1 MVESNTH
8 NSIGKCIHYHL
19 KKFFDMH
26 GSSGE
31 PTDLYSHIMHEVEK
45 ALIIETMKYSG
56 GVKAKATK
64 VLGINRNTL
73 SKKMKNLEIKE

>member
-1 MVESNTH
+1 MVDPNTH
-8 NSIGKCIHYHL
+8 HSIGKCMHFHL

-26 GSSGE
+26 NGSSE
-31 PTDLYSHIMHEVEK
+31 PSGLYDRIMHEVEK
-45 ALIIETMKYSG
+45 ALIIETMLYSG

-73 SKKMKNLEIKE
+73 SKKMKQLAVK

>member
-1 MVESNTH
+1 MH
-8 NSIGKCIHYHL
+8 FHL

-26 GSSGE
+26 SNSSE
-31 PTDLYSHIMHEVEK
+31 PTDLYDRITQEVERV
-45 ALIIETMKYSG
+45 LIIETMQYSG

-73 SKKMKNLEIKE
+73 SKKIKDLGIEKQLD